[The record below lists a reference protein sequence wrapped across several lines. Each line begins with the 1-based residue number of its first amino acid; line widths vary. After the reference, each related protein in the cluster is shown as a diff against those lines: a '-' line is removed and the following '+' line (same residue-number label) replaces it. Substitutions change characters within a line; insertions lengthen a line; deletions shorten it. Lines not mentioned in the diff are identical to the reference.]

1 MNYRALL
8 LLLSLCFAAG
18 APAMATN
25 TETIGSMT
33 LSFPAEWQR
42 QARPDGT
49 VSYVAGADR
58 GEVQLFNV
66 AVPNSTTPAILHNA
80 LWGEVLRT
88 VNAPSGLQ
96 SGINGRFHWTE
107 AQGVDANSRQRFWYR
122 LYTTPEAARCFGI
135 VVVSPSAEGYR
146 AQITALE
153 SALAKAQLG
162 DAAPTPVDDT
172 RIVESLIYHE
182 MSSFTLTSSRLTE
195 HILFFDNGVV
205 VRSSVINGPI
215 ACYAALPATNLQAL
229 PAGYGSWRENPSTRG
244 IDITWKE
251 GAAWQL
257 RREGGRFMLDGRVLP
272 QLRPIDGAKLNGL
285 YAYRPV
291 GDEPSILKFNAA
303 GRFEAANLNE
313 NMICKTGGPLMP
325 NGSGNYELRKWTL
338 ILRFENGVTHMIPIK
353 IAEDQD
359 TVRSFIVKSYEFE
372 LMP

>member
-8 LLLSLCFAAG
+8 LLLSLCFAAA

-33 LSFPAEWQR
+33 LTFPAEWQR

-49 VSYVAGADR
+49 VSYVVGADR

-66 AVPNSTTPAILHNA
+66 AVPNPTTPAILHNT
-80 LWGEVLRT
+80 LWGEVLRM
-88 VNAPSGLQ
+88 VNAPSRLQ
-96 SGINGRFHWTE
+96 SGTNGRFHWTE
-107 AQGVDANSRQRFWYR
+107 AQGVDANSQQRFWYR
-122 LYTTPEAARCFGI
+122 LYTTPEAARCLGI

-153 SALAKAQLG
+153 SALGKAQLG
-162 DAAPTPVDDT
+162 DAAPAPVDDI

-182 MSSFTLTSSRLTE
+182 MSSFALTSSRLTE
-195 HILFFDNGVV
+195 HILFFANGVV

-215 ACYAALPATNLQAL
+215 ACYAALPVTNLQTL

-257 RREGGRFMLDGRVLP
+257 QREGGRFILDGRVLP

-291 GDEPSILKFNAA
+291 GDEPSILKFDAA

-313 NMICKTGGPLMP
+313 NMICKTGGPLMH
-325 NGSGNYELRKWTL
+325 NGSGKYELRKWTL
-338 ILRFENGVTHMIPIK
+338 ILRFENGVTHMIPLK

-359 TVRSFIVKSYEFE
+359 TVRSFSVKSYEFE
-372 LMP
+372 LVR